1 MIDISDPLYNFIKL
15 TDVERE
21 VVDTHEFQRLR
32 RIKQLSSAYMVYPGA
47 NHTRFEHSLGTMH
60 LAGLIGNELKGR
72 GYIDDD
78 GVQKLRLSGLLH
90 DVGHGPFSHLFE
102 ELMTKKHGYTH
113 EDVSHMLIVKGGIK
127 DALRKYGYNESE
139 IADLA
144 QGRLADQPFMDSVI
158 AGPLS
163 SDMMDY
169 IQRDSFYTGVLFGVT
184 NVYKVINSFHV
195 YEDQLAIER
204 DALSAFEGLI
214 IARYA
219 MFKAVYFHR
228 TVRAADAILVRA
240 LQLAD
245 ESMNFSD
252 PSKLEEY
259 VELSDDYILDRIRLA
274 NSDDKGVTKAKEL
287 IADYLDRRIA
297 KCVYES
303 SFIGREAFYDKLMGK
318 SNIRS
323 DLEMEIEEKAGV
335 PKGAV
340 LVDLPVIPSVPHT
353 FRREEFQNIYI
364 VRREGE
370 EVRGNAI
377 LASEMPLL
385 GNIMGYMNMVRIYT
399 ETRYRSRVEEVIR
412 DLFSS
417 SGAYSR
423 ISA

>member
-15 TDVERE
+15 SDVEKE

-32 RIKQLSSAYMVYPGA
+32 RIKQLSSTYMVYPGA

-60 LAGLIGNELKGR
+60 LAGLIGNELMGR
-72 GYIDDD
+72 GYINEDE
-78 GVQKLRLSGLLH
+78 VQKLRLSGLLH

-102 ELMTKKHGYTH
+102 EIMTRKHGYTH
-113 EDVSHMLIVKGGIK
+113 EDVSHMLIVKSGIK
-127 DALRKYGYNESE
+127 DALRKYGYNETE

-144 QGRLADQPFMDSVI
+144 QGRLANKPFMDSVI

-195 YEDQLAIER
+195 YDDQLAIER
-204 DALSAFEGLI
+204 DALSAFEGLV

-219 MFKAVYFHR
+219 MFKAVYFHK
-228 TVRAADAILVRA
+228 TVRAADASLLRA

-245 ESMNFSD
+245 ESMDFSD
-252 PSKLEEY
+252 PSRLEEY
-259 VELSDDYILDRIRLA
+259 VELNDDYLLDRIRL
-274 NSDDKGVTKAKEL
+274 NESSDKGIIRAKEL
-287 IADYLDRRIA
+287 IANYLDRRIA

-303 SFIGREAFYDKLMGK
+303 SFIGKEAFYDKLMGK
-318 SNIRS
+318 SNIR
-323 DLEMEIEEKAGV
+323 LELEREIEDKSGI
-335 PKGAV
+335 PNGAV

-353 FRREEFQNIYI
+353 FKREEFQNIYV
-364 VRREGE
+364 VRREGDA
-370 EVRGNAI
+370 VRGNI
-377 LASEMPLL
+377 ISASEMPLL

-399 ETRYRSRVEEVIR
+399 ETKYRAKVEQVIR
-412 DLFSS
+412 DLFNS
-417 SGAYSR
+417 SGAYSK